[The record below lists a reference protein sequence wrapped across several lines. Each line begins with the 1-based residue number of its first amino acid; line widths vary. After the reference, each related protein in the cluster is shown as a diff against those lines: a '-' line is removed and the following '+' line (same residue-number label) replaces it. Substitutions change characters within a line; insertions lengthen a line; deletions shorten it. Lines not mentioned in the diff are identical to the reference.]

1 MTTTKRSRQ
10 REAILEVVQSTKCHP
25 TADWVYSEV
34 RKVIPNISLGTV
46 YRNLSMLS
54 ENGTIQKLHIGTSS
68 EHFDGNPDVHYHVYC
83 TQCGRIDDIEAKPF
97 EKFNSWAADMYDGEI
112 FEHQTMFT
120 GRCSQCKKIKI

>member
-10 REAILEVVQSTKCHP
+10 REAILQVVQSTKCHP

-54 ENGTIQKLHIGTSS
+54 ENGSIQKLHIGTAS
-68 EHFDGNPDVHYHVYC
+68 EHFDGNPDIHYHVYC

-97 EKFNSWAADMYDGEI
+97 EDFNSWAADMYDGEI
-112 FEHQTMFT
+112 FEHHTMFT
-120 GRCSQCKKIKI
+120 GKCSQCKKIKI

>member
-10 REAILEVVQSTKCHP
+10 REAILEVVQGTKCHP

-83 TQCGRIDDIEAKPF
+83 TQCGRIDDIEAEPF
-97 EKFNSWAADMYDGEI
+97 ESFNSWAADMYDGEI
-112 FEHQTMFT
+112 FEHHTMFM
-120 GRCSQCKKIKI
+120 GKCSQCKKIKI